1 MRERSRSKIAVAFTV
16 LALAGVWL
24 FGPTW
29 ETPSEQVPE
38 VQLARAEVLAA
49 RYAEWSVGFAENG
62 GANNLV
68 VPIGWAKG
76 LSSER
81 LTARGLTRIDVE
93 AGRIEADV
101 YGLPPG
107 SAWAL
112 WLVDNQPGE
121 GRSVAPETGDLTR
134 PLGELV
140 VENGNATLEATVEL
154 DFFDRFE
161 LDMVVLTRA
170 GQRPEQGLVLSGAP
184 TLFERRYIWG
194 DRVTAGGE
202 RIGVGPGAAFANTP
216 LNSMDPLIALGANL
230 FFNETFD
237 GNGRTC
243 ATCHPAE
250 NNFTI
255 DPRFIDGLKS
265 SDPLFVAEQVPALA
279 DLENSQLL
287 RELGLI
293 QVNADGFDNPVV
305 MRPPQHL
312 LGLSRYLEPGNQA
325 VPPLQR
331 TGWSGDGAPG
341 SGTLREFPIGA
352 ITQHMPA
359 SLARTPGVDFRLPT
373 EEELDALEAFTLA
386 LGRQDNPD
394 LVALNLS
401 GPIPER
407 GRELFLELAV
417 GRANCTFCHAQ
428 AGANGPDPA
437 LNSNFDIGIGSLP
450 DHPAELI
457 QPGSLNP
464 DGGFGTTP
472 LFDPDSGDFLGFG
485 SIDPVD
491 GNERRFNS
499 QPIIEA
505 VDTGPFFHNNA
516 VQTIEEAIAFY
527 NSDEFGNSGAG
538 GLRSNLASTEVE
550 AIATFLR
557 VMNVLEN
564 IRASNLL
571 AEAARDESDRK
582 TSKRLASLAAFDTQD
597 GFQVFDERFLYPELS
612 DKLQFAHFLERKAS
626 KLNSR
631 TVRNF
636 LLAEAIELKDE
647 VADEL
652 VMP

>member
-1 MRERSRSKIAVAFTV
+1 MRDRSRSKIAITFTV
-16 LALAGVWL
+16 LALVGIWL

-29 ETPSEQVPE
+29 ETPLEQIPE
-38 VQLARAEVLAA
+38 VRLARAEVLDA
-49 RYAEWSVGFAENG
+49 RYAEWSVGFANNG
-62 GANNLV
+62 GGNNLV

-81 LTARGLTRIDVE
+81 IAARGLTRIDVE
-93 AGRIEADV
+93 AGRIEAEV
-101 YGLPPG
+101 YGLPSG
-107 SAWAL
+107 SAWEL

-121 GRSVAPETGDLTR
+121 GRSVLPETGDRTR

-140 VENGNATLEATVEL
+140 AQSSGATLETTLEP

-161 LDMVVLTRA
+161 LDLVVLTRA

-194 DRVTAGGE
+194 GRMTAGGE
-202 RIGVGPGAAFANTP
+202 RSSFGPQAAFADSP
-216 LNSMDPLIALGANL
+216 FNSMDPLIALGADL

-243 ATCHPAE
+243 ASCHPAE

-255 DPRFIDGLKS
+255 DPRFISELDN

-279 DLENSQLL
+279 ELENSQLL

-293 QVNADGFDNPVV
+293 QVNADGFDNPAVL
-305 MRPPQHL
+305 RPPQHL

-331 TGWSGDGAPG
+331 TGWGGDGSPG
-341 SGTLREFPIGA
+341 GGTLREFPIGA
-352 ITQHMPA
+352 ITQHMTA
-359 SLARTPGVDFRLPT
+359 SLERTPGIDFRLPT
-373 EEELDALEAFTLA
+373 DEELDALEAFTLA

-394 LVALNLS
+394 LTALTLS
-401 GPIPER
+401 GPIADR
-407 GRELFLELAV
+407 GRELFLELAI

-437 LNSNFDIGIGSLP
+437 LNSNFDIGISSLP
-450 DHPAELI
+450 EHPAELI

-472 LFDPDSGDFLGFG
+472 LFDPDSGEFLGFG
-485 SIDPVD
+485 TIDPDD

-505 VDTGPFFHNNA
+505 VDTAPFFHNNA

-527 NSDEFGNSGAG
+527 NSDAFGNSGAG

-564 IRASNLL
+564 IRASNLV
-571 AEAARDESDRK
+571 AEAARDESDRQ

-597 GFQVFDERFLYPELS
+597 GFQVFDERFLYPVLS
-612 DKLQFAHFLERKAS
+612 DKLHFAYQLEHKAS
-626 KLNSR
+626 KFNSR
-631 TVRNF
+631 PVRNF
-636 LLAEAIELKDE
+636 LLAKAIELKEE
-647 VADEL
+647 VAEEL
-652 VMP
+652 VLP